1 MATSGTYTFN
11 LDLGDVME
19 EAYERCGLELRSGF
33 DYRTARR
40 SLNLLMLDWQNRG
53 LSLWA
58 VKGATETLTPGQ
70 GAYPL
75 TSEKLD
81 IVEAFMRTNAG
92 YTTKQ
97 SDLTM
102 QRISIAQYSHQTNK
116 LLEGRPIQ
124 YWVERAPSGIT
135 VNVWPVPDASQTWT
149 FGYYYMER
157 IEDAGTPASLNMDV
171 PARFLPCLTAGL
183 AYMIAQKK
191 PEAIQLVPMLKELYE
206 EQWTM
211 ASDSAREKAALYV
224 VPGGY
229 QYL

>member
-11 LDLGDVME
+11 LDLGQIME
-19 EAYERCGLELRSGF
+19 EAYERCNIEMRTGF

-40 SLNLLMLDWQNRG
+40 SLDLLMLEWQNRG
-53 LSLWA
+53 LSLWT
-58 VKGATETLTPGQ
+58 VKDTSVALTPGT
-70 GAYPL
+70 GAYAL
-75 TSEKLD
+75 TAEKLD

-92 YTTKQ
+92 STTKQ

-116 LLEGRPIQ
+116 LLQGRPIQ

-135 VNVWPVPDASQTWT
+135 VKVWPIPDSSQTWT
-149 FGYYYMER
+149 LGYYYMER
-157 IEDAGTPASLNMDV
+157 IEDSGSPATLNVDV
-171 PARFLPCLTAGL
+171 PARFLPPLTAGL
-183 AYMIAQKK
+183 AYQIAIKK
-191 PEAIQLVPMLKELYE
+191 PEAATRIDFLKQDYE
-206 EQWTM
+206 EQWNL
-211 ASDSAREKAALYV
+211 ASDAAREKASLYV

>member
-1 MATSGTYTFN
+1 MTTSGTYTFN
-11 LDLGDVME
+11 LDLGEIME
-19 EAYERCGLELRSGF
+19 EAYERCGLELRSGY
-33 DYRTARR
+33 DYKTARR

-53 LSLWA
+53 LSLWT
-58 VKGATETLTPGQ
+58 VKNAELTLTPGT
-70 GAYPL
+70 GAYALP
-75 TSEKLD
+75 SDRID

-92 YTTKQ
+92 DSRKQ

-102 QRISIAQYSHQTNK
+102 QRMSIATYSQQTNK
-116 LLEGRPIQ
+116 LLQGRPIQ

-135 VNVWPVPDASQTWT
+135 INVWPVPDSSQTWT

-157 IEDAGTPASLNMDV
+157 IQDTGSPASLEMSI
-171 PARFLPCLTAGL
+171 PPTFLTCLTAGL
-183 AYMIAQKK
+183 AYMIAMKRPQA
-191 PEAIQLVPMLKELYE
+191 ENRIPMLKEIYE

-211 ASDSAREKAALYV
+211 ASDSARDKASYDV

>member
-11 LDLGDVME
+11 LDLGQIME
-19 EAYERCGLELRSGF
+19 EAYERCNIEMRTGF

-40 SLNLLMLDWQNRG
+40 SLDLLMLEWQNRG
-53 LSLWA
+53 LSLWT
-58 VKGATETLTPGQ
+58 VKDTSVALTPGT
-70 GAYPL
+70 GSYAL
-75 TSEKLD
+75 TGEKLD

-92 YTTKQ
+92 DTTKQ

-116 LLEGRPIQ
+116 LLQGRPIQ

-135 VNVWPVPDASQTWT
+135 VNVWPIPDSSQTWT
-149 FGYYYMER
+149 LGYYYMER
-157 IEDAGTPASLNMDV
+157 IEDSGSPATLNMDV
-171 PARFLPCLTAGL
+171 PARFLPPLTAGL
-183 AYMIAQKK
+183 AYQIAIKK
-191 PEAIQLVPMLKELYE
+191 PEAASRIDFLKQDYE
-206 EQWTM
+206 EQWTL
-211 ASDSAREKAALYV
+211 AADSAREKASLYV

>member
-1 MATSGTYTFN
+1 MATSGTFTFN
-11 LDLGDVME
+11 LDLGDIIE
-19 EAYERCGLELRSGF
+19 EAYERCGIELRSGF

-53 LSLWA
+53 LNLWT
-58 VKGATETLTPGQ
+58 VKGTTETLVAGTGSYTLN
-70 GAYPL
+70 G
-75 TSEKLD
+75 KILD
-81 IVEAFMRTNAG
+81 VVEAFMRTNAG
-92 YTTKQ
+92 DVSRQ

-116 LLEGRPIQ
+116 LLQGRPIQ
-124 YWVERAPSGIT
+124 YWIERAPTGIT

-157 IEDAGTPASLNMDV
+157 VEDSGSPASLDMDV

-183 AYMIAQKK
+183 AYMIANKRA
-191 PEAIQLVPMLKELYE
+191 EAAPKLQFLKENYE

-211 ASDSAREKAALYV
+211 AADSDREKAALYV

>member
-53 LSLWA
+53 LSLWT

-81 IVEAFMRTNAG
+81 VVEAFMRTNAG
-92 YTTKQ
+92 DTTKQ

-116 LLEGRPIQ
+116 LLQGRPIQ

-135 VNVWPVPDASQTWT
+135 INLWPVTDSSQTRT
-149 FGYYYMER
+149 YVYYYMER
-157 IEDAGTPASLNMDV
+157 IEDAGSPASLNMDV

-191 PEAIQLVPMLKELYE
+191 PEAAQLVPILKELYE

-211 ASDSAREKAALYV
+211 ASDSAREKASLYV

>member
-11 LDLGDVME
+11 LDLGQIME
-19 EAYERCGLELRSGF
+19 EAYERCNIEMRTGF

-40 SLNLLMLDWQNRG
+40 SLDLLMLEWQNRG
-53 LSLWA
+53 LSLWT
-58 VKGATETLTPGQ
+58 VKDTSVALTPGT
-70 GAYPL
+70 GAYAL
-75 TSEKLD
+75 TAEKLD

-92 YTTKQ
+92 STTKQ

-116 LLEGRPIQ
+116 LLQGRPIQ

-135 VNVWPVPDASQTWT
+135 VNVWPIPDSSQTWT
-149 FGYYYMER
+149 LGYYYMER
-157 IEDAGTPASLNMDV
+157 IEDSGSPATLNVDV
-171 PARFLPCLTAGL
+171 PARFLPPLTAGL
-183 AYMIAQKK
+183 SNQIAIKK
-191 PEAIQLVPMLKELYE
+191 PEAATRIDFLKQDYE
-206 EQWTM
+206 EQWNL
-211 ASDSAREKAALYV
+211 ASDAAREKASLYV

>member
-1 MATSGTYTFN
+1 MATSGTFTFN
-11 LDLGDVME
+11 LDLGDIIE
-19 EAYERCGLELRSGF
+19 EAYERCGIELRSGF

-53 LSLWA
+53 LNLWA
-58 VKGATETLTPGQ
+58 VKGATETLVAGT
-70 GAYPL
+70 GAYVL
-75 TSEKLD
+75 TPKKLD
-81 IVEAFMRTNAG
+81 IIEAFMRTNAG
-92 YTTKQ
+92 DATKQ

-124 YWVERAPSGIT
+124 YWVERAPTGIT
-135 VNVWPVPDASQTWT
+135 VNVWPVPDSSQTWT
-149 FGYYYMER
+149 LAYYYMER
-157 IEDAGTPASLNMDV
+157 IEDSGSPASLDMSV
-171 PARFLPCLTAGL
+171 PPRFLPCLTAGL
-183 AYMIAQKK
+183 AYMIAIKK
-191 PEAIQLVPMLKELYE
+191 PEAAPKVAFLKEDYE
-206 EQWTM
+206 QQWTM

>member
-1 MATSGTYTFN
+1 MATSGTYAFN

-53 LSLWA
+53 LNLWT
-58 VKGATETLTPGQ
+58 VKGATETLVAGTGSYTLN
-70 GAYPL
+70 G
-75 TSEKLD
+75 KILD
-81 IVEAFMRTNAG
+81 IVEAFMRTDAG
-92 YTTKQ
+92 DADKQ

-116 LLEGRPIQ
+116 LLQGRPIQ
-124 YWVERAPSGIT
+124 YWVERAPAAIT
-135 VNVWPVPDASQTWT
+135 VNVWPIPDASQTWT

-157 IEDAGTPASLNMDV
+157 VEDTGSPASLNMDV
-171 PARFLPCLTAGL
+171 PVRFLPCLTAGL
-183 AYMIAQKK
+183 AYQIAIKK
-191 PEAIQLVPMLKELYE
+191 PEAASKVALLKEDYE
-206 EQWTM
+206 SQWAM
-211 ASDSAREKAALYV
+211 ASDSDREKASLYV

>member
-53 LSLWA
+53 LSLWT

-81 IVEAFMRTNAG
+81 VVEAFMRTNAG
-92 YTTKQ
+92 DTTKQ

-116 LLEGRPIQ
+116 LLQGRPIQ

-135 VNVWPVPDASQTWT
+135 INVWPVPDSSQTWT

-157 IEDAGTPASLNMDV
+157 IEDAGSPASLNMDV

-183 AYMIAQKK
+183 AYMIAQKQH
-191 PEAIQLVPMLKELYE
+191 AAAQHDPMLKEL
-206 EQWTM
+206 
-211 ASDSAREKAALYV
+211 
-224 VPGGY
+224 
-229 QYL
+229 

>member
-92 YTTKQ
+92 DTTKQ

-157 IEDAGTPASLNMDV
+157 IEDA
-171 PARFLPCLTAGL
+171 
-183 AYMIAQKK
+183 KK

>member
-53 LSLWA
+53 LSLWT

-81 IVEAFMRTNAG
+81 VVEAFMRTNAG
-92 YTTKQ
+92 DTTKQ

-116 LLEGRPIQ
+116 LLQGRPIQ
-124 YWVERAPSGIT
+124 YWVVRAPSCIT
-135 VNVWPVPDASQTWT
+135 INVCPVPDSSQTWT

-157 IEDAGTPASLNMDV
+157 IEDAGSPASLNMDV

-191 PEAIQLVPMLKELYE
+191 PEAAQLVPMLKELYE

-211 ASDSAREKAALYV
+211 ASDSAREKASLYV

>member
-1 MATSGTYTFN
+1 MATSGTYAFN
-11 LDLGDVME
+11 LDLGDIME

-58 VKGATETLTPGQ
+58 VKSASITLVAGTGTYTLTP
-70 GAYPL
+70 
-75 TSEKLD
+75 EKLD
-81 IVEAFMRTNAG
+81 IIEAFMRTNAG
-92 YTTKQ
+92 DITQQ

-102 QRISIAQYSHQTNK
+102 QRISIAQYSQQTNK
-116 LLEGRPIQ
+116 LLQGRPIQ
-124 YWVERAPSGIT
+124 YWVEQAPTGIT
-135 VNVWPVPDASQTWT
+135 FNVWPVPDGSQTWT
-149 FGYYYMER
+149 LGYYYMER
-157 IEDAGTPASLNMDV
+157 VEDSGTPASLDMDV
-171 PARFLPCLTAGL
+171 PARFLPCLVAGL
-183 AYMIAQKK
+183 AYMIAIKK
-191 PEAIQLVPMLKELYE
+191 PQAETRIPFLKGDYE

>member
-1 MATSGTYTFN
+1 MATSGTFAFT
-11 LDLGDVME
+11 LDLADAME

-53 LSLWA
+53 LSLWT

-92 YTTKQ
+92 DTTKQ

-116 LLEGRPIQ
+116 LLQGRPIQ

-135 VNVWPVPDASQTWT
+135 INVWPVPDSSQTWT

-157 IEDAGTPASLNMDV
+157 IEDAGSPASLNMDV

-191 PEAIQLVPMLKELYE
+191 PEAAQLVPMLKELYE

-211 ASDSAREKAALYV
+211 AADSAREKASLYV

>member
-92 YTTKQ
+92 DTTKQ

-211 ASDSAREKAALYV
+211 AADSAREKAALYV

>member
-92 YTTKQ
+92 DTTKQ

-183 AYMIAQKK
+183 AYMIDQKT
-191 PEAIQLVPMLKELYE
+191 PEAHHLGPMLKELYE

>member
-53 LSLWA
+53 LSLWT

-81 IVEAFMRTNAG
+81 VVEAFMRTNAG
-92 YTTKQ
+92 DTTKQ

-116 LLEGRPIQ
+116 LLQGRPIQ

-135 VNVWPVPDASQTWT
+135 INVWPVPDSAQTWT

-157 IEDAGTPASLNMDV
+157 IEDAGSPASLEMNI
-171 PARFLPCLTAGL
+171 PPTFLTCLTAGL
-183 AYMIAQKK
+183 AYMIALKRPQA
-191 PEAIQLVPMLKELYE
+191 ENRIPMLKEIYE
-206 EQWTM
+206 EFYIDT
-211 ASDSAREKAALYV
+211 RLNRR
-224 VPGGY
+224 
-229 QYL
+229 

>member
-1 MATSGTYTFN
+1 MATSNSRDFD
-11 LDLGDVME
+11 LDVAELVE

-53 LSLWA
+53 LSLWT

-92 YTTKQ
+92 DTTKQ

-116 LLEGRPIQ
+116 LLQGRPIQ

-135 VNVWPVPDASQTWT
+135 INVWPVPDSSQTWT

-157 IEDAGTPASLNMDV
+157 LEDAGSPASLNMDV

-191 PEAIQLVPMLKELYE
+191 PEAAQLVPMLKELYE

-211 ASDSAREKAALYV
+211 ASDSAREKASLYV